1 MRACKVV
8 DVSPGADV
16 DIKTLQKE
24 VKVHKLLTGPTD
36 VRRDG
41 EWSRYIL
48 DFYEAQLIKG
58 QPNVVSGL
66 YMLMELALG
75 GDLFDK
81 IEPDVGVS
89 APIAQFYFQQLLSGL
104 EFMHARGI
112 CHRDLKPENLLCTG
126 SGDLKISDFGLCAV
140 YKHQGQTRQLTG
152 RVGSLPY
159 VAPELGG
166 ATAYDAEPVDVWGA
180 GVVLF
185 TLLAGSKSSVT
196 LVNPNSLTPLV
207 DTPWDE
213 PSDQS
218 VEYEYYERR
227 DENGRRLLLSYAP
240 WKDMDP
246 TALDLLVRLLETDPK
261 ERFTIKQAKSHRWM
275 ITPSQI
281 NGTQVGEELERRLQ
295 QSGASQIANP
305 YIPNATFSQAL
316 RSTAS
321 GPPATAFMRSTGV
334 SSTFNGTAV
343 TDPTIT
349 RMRLRLTPAETQEL
363 MARVLGD
370 MADSKRVQHVVRSD
384 GFEVG
389 LKDSRKQPLQGRIT
403 IAFDQVYDGMTMVS
417 LKRWKGDPLEWRRFW
432 WHVVQHKLL
441 KGTLVLGS

>member
-1 MRACKVV
+1 MIRVFRAYNHQTSQVKACKVV
-8 DVSPGADV
+8 DVSAGADV

-58 QPNVVSGL
+58 QPNIVSGL

-89 APIAQFYFQQLLSGL
+89 AQTAQFYFQQLLSGL

-126 SGDLKISDFGLCAV
+126 AGDLKISDFGLCAV

-185 TLLAGSKSSVT
+185 TLLAGS
-196 LVNPNSLTPLV
+196 
-207 DTPWDE
+207 
-213 PSDQS
+213 
-218 VEYEYYERR
+218 
-227 DENGRRLLLSYAP
+227 
-240 WKDMDP
+240 
-246 TALDLLVRLLETDPK
+246 
-261 ERFTIKQAKSHRWM
+261 
-275 ITPSQI
+275 
-281 NGTQVGEELERRLQ
+281 ELRQ
-295 QSGASQIANP
+295 N
-305 YIPNATFSQAL
+305 
-316 RSTAS
+316 
-321 GPPATAFMRSTGV
+321 
-334 SSTFNGTAV
+334 
-343 TDPTIT
+343 
-349 RMRLRLTPAETQEL
+349 
-363 MARVLGD
+363 
-370 MADSKRVQHVVRSD
+370 
-384 GFEVG
+384 
-389 LKDSRKQPLQGRIT
+389 
-403 IAFDQVYDGMTMVS
+403 
-417 LKRWKGDPLEWRRFW
+417 
-432 WHVVQHKLL
+432 
-441 KGTLVLGS
+441 